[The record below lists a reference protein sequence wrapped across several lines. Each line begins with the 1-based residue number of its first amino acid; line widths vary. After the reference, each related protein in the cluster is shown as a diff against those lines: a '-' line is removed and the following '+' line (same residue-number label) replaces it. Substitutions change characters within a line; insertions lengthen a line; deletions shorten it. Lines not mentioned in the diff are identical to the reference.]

1 MRAYVGN
8 GWAGA
13 VGIVLLLAICAAQ
26 ADAPSYRKDADT
38 GIESWELR
46 TRGVRLYLA
55 QILPDQA
62 RGFYA
67 ARGFDAAAIE
77 LLATRHCVFQAIFQ
91 NESGATAVRYRLND
105 WRVQHAAGV
114 ARLKLVE
121 HWQPEWE
128 RRGVAPAA
136 RLAFRWALL
145 PTEHRY
151 EIGDW
156 NMGMIF
162 IALPLGSRF
171 DLQFVWHRADRREQ
185 SWLRGIHC
193 AVEQPDPR

>member
-1 MRAYVGN
+1 MTL
-8 GWAGA
+8 A
-13 VGIVLLLAICAAQ
+13 V
-26 ADAPSYRKDADT
+26 APSAMAELSYRRDPAT
-38 GIESWELR
+38 GVESWEAR

-55 QILPDQA
+55 QILPDQV
-62 RGFYA
+62 RGFYG
-67 ARGFDAAAIE
+67 ARGFDPAAIE
-77 LLATRHCVFQAIFQ
+77 LLAARHCVFQTIFQ
-91 NESGATAVRYRLND
+91 NESGTTAVRYRLND
-105 WRVQHAAGV
+105 WRVQQRPGGV
-114 ARLKLVE
+114 ARLELVE

-145 PTEHRY
+145 PTKHRY

-185 SWLRGIHC
+185 SWLRDIHC
-193 AVEQPDPR
+193 AVEQSDP